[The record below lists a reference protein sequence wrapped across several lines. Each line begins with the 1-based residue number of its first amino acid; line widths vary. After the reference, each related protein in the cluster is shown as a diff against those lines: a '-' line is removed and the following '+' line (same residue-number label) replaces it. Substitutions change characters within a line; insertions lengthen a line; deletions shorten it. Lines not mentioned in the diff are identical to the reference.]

1 MKRILSILATIAL
14 SGVMGV
20 SAWAQGYAV
29 RGVVVDQ
36 LGPVVGAA
44 VIEAGTT
51 NGAVTDLDGNFSLRV
66 SSPDAT
72 IEVSCIGYTKLSFKA
87 SEVPATITLAEDN
100 EFLDEVVVIG
110 YGTVKKSDMTGSVVA
125 IKADDINRG
134 AVNSPDQML
143 TGKVAGLLVTPASG
157 QPVLPHP
164 SESAVQHP

>member
-1 MKRILSILATIAL
+1 MKKILSILAAIAL

-20 SAWAQGYAV
+20 TASAQGYAV

-36 LGPVVGAA
+36 LGPVIGAA
-44 VIEAGTT
+44 VVEAGTT

-72 IEVSCIGYTKLSFKA
+72 IEVSCIGYTTQSFKA
-87 SEVPATITLAEDN
+87 SAMPATITLHEDS

-125 IKADDINRG
+125 IKNDEVNRG
-134 AVNSPDQML
+134 AITSPSQAL
-143 TGKVAGLLVTPASG
+143 VGKVSGLHIVPASG
-157 QPVLPHP
+157 
-164 SESAVQHP
+164 